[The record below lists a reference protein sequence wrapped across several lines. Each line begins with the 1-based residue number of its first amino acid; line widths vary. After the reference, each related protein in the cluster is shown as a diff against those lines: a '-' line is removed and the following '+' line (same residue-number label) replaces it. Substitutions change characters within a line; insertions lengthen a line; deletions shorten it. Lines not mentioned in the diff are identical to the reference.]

1 MGKGPEGAGRS
12 VSLDLGPGAGDA
24 KVAGLDLTGENVGEL
39 TGEDNGSD
47 VGNPIDIGFER

>member
-24 KVAGLDLTGENVGEL
+24 KVAGLDLTGEKVEEL
-39 TGEDNGSD
+39 TEDYSSD
-47 VGNPIDIGFER
+47 AGNPIDIGFER